1 MSMLQLLRT
10 ALWALWALGVQAA
23 SAQAPAAPTTAPSNA
38 IVTGGSNGTYFP
50 MARNLQKYAA
60 SGLEVRESKGSWEN
74 IFRLANEP
82 GVSFAMVQSDVLGY
96 FSQWVKTQQGVA
108 GVKRSVA
115 SLQVM
120 LPLHEEE
127 VHVLVARGSKLK
139 YLHEL
144 RGLRIF
150 MGRPG
155 SGPFITGHQLYHV
168 LFGEEPTVV
177 AAEDF
182 KLGEAKLEIEAAL
195 MALVGSGGGKGPAVD
210 AVLLVGGQPYGAIE
224 TLEKRKETAAK
235 YKFLVPDPANL
246 ATTKLL
252 QHYRPARFESQYYG
266 ELLRG
271 SASADTLAVQAYLVT
286 VELTDARRRRFVE
299 DFASNYCKNFAAMV
313 ADPES
318 HKKWSAVTWKPGE
331 DFPKLADGWRS
342 VPGDVVRRLTRCSS
356 TLPPKA
362 KGTPPKLSCTG
373 VPHPTMPGK
382 CL

>member
-1 MSMLQLLRT
+1 MFQLLWA
-10 ALWALWALGVQAA
+10 ALWALAVQGA
-23 SAQAPAAPTTAPSNA
+23 SAQATAAPTTGPSNA

-60 SGLEVRESKGSWEN
+60 PGLEVRESKGSWEN
-74 IFRLANEP
+74 IFRLAKEP
-82 GVSFAMVQSDVLGY
+82 GVSFAMVQSDVLGH
-96 FSQWVKTQQGVA
+96 FNQWVKTQQGA
-108 GVKRSVA
+108 ADVKRSVA

-127 VHVLVARGSKLK
+127 VHVLVARASKLK

-155 SGPFITGHQLYHV
+155 SGPFITGHQLYRI
-168 LFGEEPTVV
+168 LFGEEPTAVV
-177 AAEDF
+177 AEDF

-195 MALVGSGGGKGPAVD
+195 MSLVGTSSGKGPAVD
-210 AVLLVGGQPYGAIE
+210 AVLLVGGQPYGAVE

-235 YKFLVPDPANL
+235 YKFLVSDPASP
-246 ATTKLL
+246 ASAKLL
-252 QHYRPARFESQYYG
+252 QHYRPAKFNPQYYE

-271 SASADTLAVQAYLVT
+271 SASADTFAVQAYLVT

-318 HKKWSAVTWKPGE
+318 HKKWSSVTWKPGR
-331 DFPKLADGWRS
+331 DFPKLAEGWRS
-342 VPGDVVRRLTRCSS
+342 VPGDVVKRLTRCSS
-356 TLPPKA
+356 TAPPKE
-362 KGTPPKLSCTG
+362 KGAPRMPPCTG

>member
-1 MSMLQLLRT
+1 MSMFQI
-10 ALWALWALGVQAA
+10 LWAALWALGLQAA
-23 SAQAPAAPTTAPSNA
+23 SAQAMADPTKVPNA

-50 MARNLQKYAA
+50 MAKNLQKHAA
-60 SGLEVRESKGSWEN
+60 PGLEVRESKGSWEN

-96 FSQWVKTQQGVA
+96 FNQWVKTQRGA
-108 GVKRSVA
+108 ADVKRSVA

-155 SGPFITGHQLYHV
+155 SGSFITGHQLYRV
-168 LFGEEPTVV
+168 LFGEDPTVV
-177 AAEDF
+177 GAEDF

-195 MALVGSGGGKGPAVD
+195 MALVGTGGGKEPAVD
-210 AVLLVGGQPYGAIE
+210 AVLLVGGQPYGAVE
-224 TLEKRKETAAK
+224 TLEKRKETAAG
-235 YKFLVPDPANL
+235 YKFLVSDPANP
-246 ATTKLL
+246 ATAKLL
-252 QHYRPARFESQYYG
+252 QHYRPAKFDPQYYG

-286 VELTDARRRRFVE
+286 VKLTDARRRLFVE
-299 DFASNYCKNFAAMV
+299 DFASNYCKNFAVMV
-313 ADPES
+313 ADPDS
-318 HKKWSAVTWKPGE
+318 HRKWRSVTWKPGG

-342 VPGDVVRRLTRCSS
+342 VPSDVVKRLTRCSL
-356 TLPPKA
+356 TPPKA
-362 KGTPPKLSCTG
+362 KPTTSKGPCTG
-373 VPHPTMPGK
+373 VPHPTAPGK
-382 CL
+382 CV